1 MNWILNDIKLRKL
14 LLIFIRVIRYHLNV
28 IGIYVGECPY
38 FKRSLLKDF
47 APKGIWSFDLVS
59 QLIASIDVLKC
70 HRVHSIYQAYR
81 HMSIFQTYK
90 IFSNVKMDL
99 I

>member
-1 MNWILNDIKLRKL
+1 MGTFDLQLLSTPNLATHLSYLPGILPLALPLSPVVSD
-14 LLIFIRVIRYHLNV
+14 
-28 IGIYVGECPY
+28 
-38 FKRSLLKDF
+38 SLTF
-47 APKGIWSFDLVS
+47 HSPKGIWSFDLVS